1 MKAYADSAAGMEP
14 VRKTEPG
21 FAPGRRYLYA
31 VIRAQDALPASCTGI
46 DNLGIHKIEEGDIAA
61 IASTVPSARIRPE
74 RRHLAAHQE
83 VLKQLLLLSA
93 TPMPMTFG
101 TISDS
106 PRAVRQFLTKNR
118 RQFLRQLERVA
129 GKVEMGLRVTWEVP
143 NIFEYFVNMHPDLRE
158 LRDRLLS
165 ATRPPNQDDKIE
177 LGQMF
182 ARLLEEERARLGEKV
197 ERAVSTA
204 CFECKPNK
212 CRTEREVMNL
222 ACLVARDRQEDFAA
236 AVFQAAQLFDNDF
249 AFDYNGPW
257 APHNFVDVEVEL

>member
-1 MKAYADSAAGMEP
+1 MKAYAGTAAEMEP
-14 VRKTEPG
+14 VRTAEPG

-31 VIRAQDALPASCTGI
+31 VIRAQDALPACAGI

-61 IASTVPSARIRPE
+61 VASTVPSARIRPE

-83 VLKQLLLLSA
+83 VLKQLLLLAA

-106 PRAVRQFLTKNR
+106 PRAVRQFLAKNR
-118 RQFLRQLERVA
+118 RAFLRQLDRVA

-143 NIFEYFVNMHPDLRE
+143 NIFEYFVHVHPDLRE
-158 LRDRLLS
+158 VRDRLLA
-165 ATRPPNQDDKIE
+165 ATRPANQDDRIE

-182 ARLLEEERARLGEKV
+182 ARLLEEDRERLTGKV
-197 ERAVSTA
+197 ERAVATA
-204 CFECKPNK
+204 CFESKPNK